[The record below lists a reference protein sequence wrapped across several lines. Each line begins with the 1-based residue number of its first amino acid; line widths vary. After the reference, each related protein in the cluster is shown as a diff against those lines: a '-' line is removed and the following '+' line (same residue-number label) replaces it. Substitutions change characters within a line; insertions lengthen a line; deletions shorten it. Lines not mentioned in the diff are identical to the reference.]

1 MMRGIAAMGYKS
13 MIIFMARVKQNQTY
27 RSKSIYGWG
36 DDEEERSAFTKIS
49 TFGRVECTL
58 HLSVQPH
65 WRGRISG
72 Y

>member
-36 DDEEERSAFTKIS
+36 DDEEERSALQ
-49 TFGRVECTL
+49 RYQ
-58 HLSVQPH
+58 LS
-65 WRGRISG
+65 GE
-72 Y
+72 